1 LTLNQKKQKLN
12 RFLFIIVL
20 RTGSLDHT
28 IPALLKSINPNI
40 SFTKSNLYSKN
51 HHVRNPE
58 NMGEL
63 PFLRKAIFDIYCKG
77 AKGMIDTA
85 RDEGRLE
92 GRAEGESKKAWML
105 QRKPLE
111 LV

>member
-1 LTLNQKKQKLN
+1 MTREEYNVSQE
-12 RFLFIIVL
+12 
-20 RTGSLDHT
+20 SL
-28 IPALLKSINPNI
+28 LSYWE
-40 SFTKSNLYSKN
+40 S
-51 HHVRNPE
+51 
-58 NMGEL
+58 
-63 PFLRKAIFDIYCKG
+63 
-77 AKGMIDTA
+77 KGMIDTA